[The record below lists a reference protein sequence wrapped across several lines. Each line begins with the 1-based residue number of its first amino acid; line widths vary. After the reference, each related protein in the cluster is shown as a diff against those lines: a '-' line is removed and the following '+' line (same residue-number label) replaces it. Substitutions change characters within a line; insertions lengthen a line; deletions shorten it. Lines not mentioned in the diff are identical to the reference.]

1 MASPIGDMK
10 NVKIFV
16 LYLMENIGYPMSFVT
31 INDVTLQN
39 DYVMYLDFAEAFYD
53 MLDNDL
59 IACVG
64 QNEAGDDL
72 YAVTFKGRCVA
83 EELKSDLLPSILDQ
97 SLRCA
102 LRYLDFQKRGVRIST
117 HIEARPDKMYDLE
130 CRMYEKEEVIMSVM
144 LTVDSRLRAERM
156 ADNFRENPE
165 NIYKGVTALV
175 AGNVN
180 YLFS

>member
-1 MASPIGDMK
+1 MASPIGGMK

-16 LYLMENIGYPMSFVT
+16 LYLMANIGYPMNFAT

-53 MLDNDL
+53 MLDNGL

-72 YAVTFKGRCVA
+72 YTVTYKGRCVA

-97 SLRCA
+97 SLTCA
-102 LRYLDFQKRGVRIST
+102 LRYLDFKKRGIRIST
-117 HIEARPDKMYDLE
+117 NIQARPDKMYDLE
-130 CRMYEKEEVIMSVM
+130 CRMYEKEEVIMAVT
-144 LTVDSRLRAERM
+144 LCVDSRMRAERM
-156 ADNFRENPE
+156 ADNFRDRPE
-165 NIYKGVTALV
+165 NVYKGVTALL

>member
-1 MASPIGDMK
+1 MASPIGDKK

-16 LYLMENIGYPMSFVT
+16 LYLMENIGYPMTFAT

-39 DYVMYLDFAEAFYD
+39 DYVMYLDFAESFYE
-53 MLDNDL
+53 MLDGDL

-83 EELKSDLLPSILDQ
+83 EELKTDLLPSILDQ

-102 LRYLDFQKRGVRIST
+102 LRYLDFRRRGVRIST
-117 HIEARPDKMYDLE
+117 NIVQNPDKTYDIE
-130 CRMYEKEEVIMSVM
+130 CKMYEKGEVIMATT
-144 LTVDSRLRAERM
+144 LKVDSRLRAERM

-165 NIYKGVTALV
+165 NIYKGMHALV

>member
-1 MASPIGDMK
+1 MASPIGDKK

-16 LYLMENIGYPMSFVT
+16 LYLMANIGYPMNFST

-39 DYVMYLDFAEAFYD
+39 DYVMYLDFAEAFYE

-59 IACVG
+59 VVCVG
-64 QNEAGDDL
+64 QNEVGDDL
-72 YAVTFKGRCVA
+72 YTVTFKGRCVA

-102 LRYLDFQKRGVRIST
+102 LRYLDFRKRGVRIST
-117 HIEARPDKMYDLE
+117 NITQNPDKTYDLE
-130 CRMYEKEEVIMSVM
+130 CKMYEKEEVIMSTT
-144 LTVDSRLRAERM
+144 LKVDSRLRAERM

-180 YLFS
+180 YLFP

>member
-53 MLDNDL
+53 MLDNGL

-64 QNEAGDDL
+64 KNEVGDDL
-72 YAVTFKGRCVA
+72 FAVTFKGRCVA

-117 HIEARPDKMYDLE
+117 NIVQNPDKTYDLE
-130 CRMYEKEEVIMSVM
+130 CKMLEKEEVIMAVT
-144 LTVDSRLRAERM
+144 LKVDSRVRAERM
-156 ADNFRENPE
+156 ADNFRDNPE

-180 YLFS
+180 YLFP